1 MQFTN
6 LLQLEALAREVM
18 EPEAFD
24 FIAGGAEDEVS
35 LRRNRED
42 FERIVLRPRVL
53 VDVSNID
60 TSTTV
65 LGAPVQLPV
74 LLAPAVGH
82 KLCCSEGEIATAR
95 AAGEAGAIMVLSTLA
110 TVSME

>member
-18 EPEAFD
+18 EPGAFD
-24 FIAGGAEDEVS
+24 FITGGAEDEVS

-42 FERIVLRPRVL
+42 FDRLVLRPRVL

-65 LGAPVQLPV
+65 LGSPVSMPV
-74 LLAPAVGH
+74 LVAPTAGH
-82 KLCCSEGEIATAR
+82 KLCCSDGEAATAQ
-95 AAGEAGAIMVLSTLA
+95 AAADAGTI
-110 TVSME
+110 